1 MGMQL
6 KESIREI
13 EKRLCLRYP
22 NAWLDG
28 ECIFRYGDQRFIV
41 SGFQI
46 NDQDV
51 VVVEYG
57 DKDTPR
63 TQYEDGDAYDISEM
77 RIDDIADAIVRE
89 VEGVDEST
97 SI

>member
-1 MGMQL
+1 MGVQL
-6 KESIREI
+6 KETIREI
-13 EKRLCLRYP
+13 ENILRLRYP

-28 ECIFRYGDQRFIV
+28 ERIFRCGDQRFIV

-46 NDQDV
+46 NGQDV

-63 TQYEDGDAYDISEM
+63 TQYEDGDVYVVLEM
-77 RIDDIADAIVRE
+77 SIDDIAKEIVRE
-89 VEGVDEST
+89 VEDADEST

>member
-1 MGMQL
+1 MGVQL
-6 KESIREI
+6 KETIREI
-13 EKRLCLRYP
+13 ENILRLRYP

-28 ECIFRYGDQRFIV
+28 ERIFRCGDQRFIV

-46 NDQDV
+46 NGQDV

-63 TQYEDGDAYDISEM
+63 TQYEDGDVYDFSEM
-77 RIDDIADAIVRE
+77 SIDDIAKEIVRE
-89 VEGVDEST
+89 VEDADEST

>member
-1 MGMQL
+1 M
-6 KESIREI
+6 
-13 EKRLCLRYP
+13 
-22 NAWLDG
+22 
-28 ECIFRYGDQRFIV
+28 

-46 NDQDV
+46 SDQDV

-63 TQYEDGDAYDISEM
+63 TQYEDGDVYDISEM

>member
-46 NDQDV
+46 SDQDV

-63 TQYEDGDAYDISEM
+63 TQYEDGDVYDISEM